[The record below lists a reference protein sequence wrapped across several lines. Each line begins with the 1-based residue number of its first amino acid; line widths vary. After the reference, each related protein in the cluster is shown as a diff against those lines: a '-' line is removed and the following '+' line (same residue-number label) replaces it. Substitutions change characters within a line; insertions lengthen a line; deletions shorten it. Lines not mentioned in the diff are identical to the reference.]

1 MTINSEVTMETLN
14 LIVLI
19 TLFLF
24 LITPFFSQS
33 HYLSFRLESGIFS
46 N

>member
-1 MTINSEVTMETLN
+1 METLN

-24 LITPFFSQS
+24 LITPFFSHP
-33 HYLSFRLESGIFS
+33 HYLFFRLGRGI
-46 N
+46 